1 MVSVEGLPAEGG
13 PWRIILGESAF
24 QSPTGSGRLVVLT
37 KNPHSTAG
45 SHVIQ
50 IVDGRVVRTIAPM
63 TGAGA
68 VPGPR
73 PAKLGGMRVC
83 NRSAGMYIALQ
94 ARRPVCTRM
103 VDGREQIVYRTQDMD
118 EGRLYAVEWNG
129 EHYALR
135 KSGRNVEIFKFRPD
149 GGDDEDKGSGG
160 PGEGGV

>member
-1 MVSVEGLPAEGG
+1 MVSVEGLPAEGRLG
-13 PWRIILGESAF
+13 CIILGESAF
-24 QSPTGSGRLVVLT
+24 QSPTGSGQPVVLT
-37 KNPHSTAG
+37 RNPHSTGG

-63 TGAGA
+63 AGAGA

-83 NRSAGMYIALQ
+83 NRSAGMDIALQ

-118 EGRLYAVEWNG
+118 EGKLYAVKWNS

-149 GGDDEDKGSGG
+149 GRDDEDTGGGG
-160 PGEGGV
+160 PGEGDV